1 MTTETLTQREAQLKE
16 AARNLLDVAIA
27 LNNTSDLQ
35 LKNRVLGALA
45 AIAPADVVVGELAI
59 AVHEVFQESS
69 DD

>member
-16 AARNLLDVAIA
+16 AARNLLDVAIE

-45 AIAPADVVVGELAI
+45 AIAPADVVVRELAI
-59 AVHEVFQESS
+59 AVNEVFQESS

>member
-16 AARNLLDVAIA
+16 AARDLLDVAIA

-35 LKNRVLGALA
+35 LKNRVIGALA